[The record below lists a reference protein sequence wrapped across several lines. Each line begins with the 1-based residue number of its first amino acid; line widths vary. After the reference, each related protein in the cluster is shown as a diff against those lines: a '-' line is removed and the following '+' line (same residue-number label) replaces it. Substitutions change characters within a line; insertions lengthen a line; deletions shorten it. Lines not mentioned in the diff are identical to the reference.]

1 MCVCACVCIR
11 DSHTYSMCSCA
22 PGACISARVC
32 VCAFLC
38 VSQHRCML
46 VCENHLHAVFS
57 VGLQSVS
64 LVRAVIPDEAL
75 FISPASVSE
84 RGVNTWRS
92 QNPLAAACEHKML
105 CFMTAGAK
113 KKKKKY
119 KCWIILEFH
128 ALCIDCH
135 LHFMD
140 VVKNEIARLRACFSL
155 TLIQLSGKRSGTFN
169 YRSPV
174 MQKQMSH
181 RDRDFYSPGFLR

>member
-1 MCVCACVCIR
+1 MCVYATPTHTACVHVR
-11 DSHTYSMCSCA
+11 LVHASLHTC
-22 PGACISARVC
+22 VC

-75 FISPASVSE
+75 FLSPASVSE

-113 KKKKKY
+113 KTTTKNQVLDHSRISCIVYQLPFALYGRRKKRNRKTK
-119 KCWIILEFH
+119 
-128 ALCIDCH
+128 
-135 LHFMD
+135 
-140 VVKNEIARLRACFSL
+140 ACFSL
-155 TLIQLSGKRSGTFN
+155 TLIQLSGKQSGTFN
-169 YRSPV
+169 NRSPV
-174 MQKQMSH
+174 IQKQMSH
-181 RDRDFYSPGFLR
+181 RDQDFYLPGFPH

>member
-1 MCVCACVCIR
+1 MCVCVYATPTHTACVHVR
-11 DSHTYSMCSCA
+11 LVHASLH
-22 PGACISARVC
+22 ARVC

-105 CFMTAGAK
+105 CFKTAGAK
-113 KKKKKY
+113 KKKN

-174 MQKQMSH
+174 IQKQMSH
-181 RDRDFYSPGFLR
+181 RDRDFYLPGFPH